1 MSATILLK
9 RTLGTSPPN
18 IAPVGTGV
26 SFGEL
31 IYTYDTSDVGAG
43 KSYKKLY
50 IGNPAGPTAP
60 PIAVGGEYYTSL
72 FNDNPASYGTPQ
84 ASKVLILDS
93 QGRVASWTVV
103 DDFYTAGVGTVAGD
117 FAVGGNLNVTG
128 DLVYGE
134 ANARNW
140 NITGVATA
148 ATLDVSAAG
157 FSTAA
162 VDDFRAVLGVVT
174 TLSGTSADYYEV
186 NVGHALTANNAEI
199 TVDLYRSSTAYHIAK
214 TVSVP
219 ADSTL
224 DILSKAI
231 YLEEGDALRLTA
243 NAASDLEAV
252 CSYEE
257 IS

>member
-31 IYTYDTSDVGAG
+31 IYTYDTSNVGAG

-50 IGNPAGPTAP
+50 IGNPVVLPLHQFLSVVNIIP
-60 PIAVGGEYYTSL
+60 VSL
-72 FNDNPASYGTPQ
+72 MTIPNYGKPQ

-117 FAVGGNLNVTG
+117 FTVGGNLNVTG
-128 DLVYGE
+128 DLQYDE

-148 ATLDVSAAG
+148 NTL
-157 FSTAA
+157 
-162 VDDFRAVLGVVT
+162 VT
-174 TLSGTSADYYEV
+174 RCNILLFTNRYY
-186 NVGHALTANNAEI
+186 
-199 TVDLYRSSTAYHIAK
+199 YQ
-214 TVSVP
+214 P
-219 ADSTL
+219 
-224 DILSKAI
+224 
-231 YLEEGDALRLTA
+231 
-243 NAASDLEAV
+243 V
-252 CSYEE
+252 CSNRYCNHSEWHCC
-257 IS
+257 